1 MKDVIHPGNGW
12 AIELEEVFM
21 KEDKKNTIHID
32 TQVVQVEQASLT
44 GAELKRLG
52 GVAANYDLYLVVPG
66 PGGDEL
72 VGDAKV
78 IELKSGMHFVS
89 APTDINPGR

>member
-1 MKDVIHPGNGW
+1 
-12 AIELEEVFM
+12 M

-32 TQVVQVEQASLT
+32 AQVVHVDQVSLT
-44 GAELKRLG
+44 GAELKNLG
-52 GVAANYDLYLVVPG
+52 GIAANYDLYLVVPG
-66 PGGDEL
+66 PAGDRL
-72 VGDAKV
+72 VAGHEV

>member
-1 MKDVIHPGNGW
+1 
-12 AIELEEVFM
+12 M
-21 KEDKKNTIHID
+21 KEEKKNTIHID
-32 TQVVQVEQASLT
+32 TQVVHVDKASLT

-66 PGGDEL
+66 PSGDRL
-72 VGDAKV
+72 VADDEV

-89 APTDINPGR
+89 APTDINPGH